1 MLRSFVIGLIIV
13 SGVLAG
19 TAPAGA
25 VPASSAGR
33 IVLAADNGTV
43 SLDQAIRKVRREFG
57 DVTILKAETRGK
69 GDRAEHRIKFLT
81 PEGRVRTVRVSAR
94 NGRVR

>member
-1 MLRSFVIGLIIV
+1 MLRSFAIGLIIL
-13 SGVLAG
+13 SGVFAG

-25 VPASSAGR
+25 VPAVAGPR
-33 IVLAADNGTV
+33 IVLAADNGGV
-43 SLDQAIRKVRREFG
+43 SLDQAIRKVRREYG

-81 PEGRVRTVRVSAR
+81 PEGRVRTVRVKAR
-94 NGRVR
+94 NGRGR

>member
-1 MLRSFVIGLIIV
+1 MLRTLAICLIIA

-19 TAPAGA
+19 TASAGA
-25 VPASSAGR
+25 VPASFEDR
-33 IVLAADNGTV
+33 IVLAADNGAV
-43 SLDQAIRKVRREFG
+43 SLDQAIRNVRREFG

-94 NGRVR
+94 NGRIR

>member
-1 MLRSFVIGLIIV
+1 MLRSVAIGLIIL

-19 TAPAGA
+19 TVPAGA
-25 VPASSAGR
+25 VPASFEKR
-33 IVLAADNGTV
+33 IVLAADDGAV
-43 SLDQAIRKVRREFG
+43 SLDQAIRKVRREYG

-81 PEGRVRTVRVSAR
+81 PEGRVRTVRVRAR
-94 NGRVR
+94 NGRSR